1 MKTVH
6 MNLAGGGYDIYI
18 GSGGLDVF
26 LNKADLSRRVLI
38 LTDDGV
44 PAEYA
49 KRVAAAA
56 REAYIYT
63 VPAGEGSKS
72 IETYNAVLTFMM
84 EHDFT
89 RSDCAVAV
97 GGGVCGDLC
106 GFCAASYMRGID
118 FYNVATTVL
127 AQVDSSVGG
136 KTAVNLGNVK
146 NIVGAFWQP
155 KAVCA
160 PRDVL
165 STLSARQ
172 VSNGLAEALKMAVV
186 FDEELFRVFESGE
199 ALERIEEVTARSVEL
214 KCAVVERDEREGGL
228 RKLLNFGHTIG
239 HGIESACG
247 MGGLLHGECVAVGML
262 PMCSEKVYE
271 RLLPVLEK
279 LSLPTHTDA
288 AAEDILAALHH
299 DKKVSN
305 GLVSAVF
312 ADEIGKGYIKEVPF
326 EELAARTARICG

>member
-26 LNKADLSRRVLI
+26 LNTADLSRRALI

-165 STLSARQ
+165 STLPARQ

-247 MGGLLHGECVAVGML
+247 MGNLLHGECVAVGML

>member
-165 STLSARQ
+165 STLPARQ

-279 LSLPTHTDA
+279 LSLPTYTDA
-288 AAEDILAALHH
+288 SVEDILAALHH

>member
-165 STLSARQ
+165 STLPARQ

-228 RKLLNFGHTIG
+228 RRLLNFGHTIG

-247 MGGLLHGECVAVGML
+247 MGNLLHGECVAVGML

>member
-228 RKLLNFGHTIG
+228 RRLLNFGHTIG

-247 MGGLLHGECVAVGML
+247 MGNLLHGECVAVGML

-279 LSLPTHTDA
+279 LSLPTYTDA
-288 AAEDILAALHH
+288 SVEDILAALHH

-312 ADEIGKGYIKEVPF
+312 ADKIGKGYIKEVPF

>member
-1 MKTVH
+1 M
-6 MNLAGGGYDIYI
+6 
-18 GSGGLDVF
+18 
-26 LNKADLSRRVLI
+26 
-38 LTDDGV
+38 
-44 PAEYA
+44 
-49 KRVAAAA
+49 
-56 REAYIYT
+56 
-63 VPAGEGSKS
+63 
-72 IETYNAVLTFMM
+72 
-84 EHDFT
+84 
-89 RSDCAVAV
+89 
-97 GGGVCGDLC
+97 
-106 GFCAASYMRGID
+106 
-118 FYNVATTVL
+118 
-127 AQVDSSVGG
+127 
-136 KTAVNLGNVK
+136 
-146 NIVGAFWQP
+146 
-155 KAVCA
+155 
-160 PRDVL
+160 
-165 STLSARQ
+165 
-172 VSNGLAEALKMAVV
+172 
-186 FDEELFRVFESGE
+186 FESGE

-288 AAEDILAALHH
+288 AADDILAALHH

>member
-1 MKTVH
+1 
-6 MNLAGGGYDIYI
+6 
-18 GSGGLDVF
+18 
-26 LNKADLSRRVLI
+26 
-38 LTDDGV
+38 
-44 PAEYA
+44 
-49 KRVAAAA
+49 
-56 REAYIYT
+56 
-63 VPAGEGSKS
+63 
-72 IETYNAVLTFMM
+72 
-84 EHDFT
+84 
-89 RSDCAVAV
+89 
-97 GGGVCGDLC
+97 
-106 GFCAASYMRGID
+106 MRGID

-247 MGGLLHGECVAVGML
+247 MGNLLHGECVAVGML

-288 AAEDILAALHH
+288 AAEDIFAALHH